1 MNSQPSDYEFLPLTT
16 RPYTLNLTDYSVSS
30 LHIYFV
36 SKCDLFET
44 SHFCRLK
51 SKRHDMT
58 VICASKNHNSLVTIR
73 DKLIA
78 EKEGERKCQT
88 DRVERLTNLEL
99 LATGSIT

>member
-1 MNSQPSDYEFLPLTT
+1 
-16 RPYTLNLTDYSVSS
+16 
-30 LHIYFV
+30 
-36 SKCDLFET
+36 
-44 SHFCRLK
+44 
-51 SKRHDMT
+51 MT

-99 LATGSIT
+99 LATGSITQRISVRRVQVGRYALRVGIIKYLSSRYLWQEGKASIRNSKN

>member
-1 MNSQPSDYEFLPLTT
+1 
-16 RPYTLNLTDYSVSS
+16 
-30 LHIYFV
+30 
-36 SKCDLFET
+36 
-44 SHFCRLK
+44 
-51 SKRHDMT
+51 MT

-99 LATGSIT
+99 LATGSIIKRISLRTAYVGR

>member
-1 MNSQPSDYEFLPLTT
+1 
-16 RPYTLNLTDYSVSS
+16 
-30 LHIYFV
+30 
-36 SKCDLFET
+36 
-44 SHFCRLK
+44 
-51 SKRHDMT
+51 MT